1 MPASGRSCNREK
13 AMGLKVYNT
22 LTRQKEEFVPLR
34 QGKVGMYVCGVTA
47 YDNCHLGHARAYVA
61 FDIIRRFLE
70 YRGYE
75 VNYIQN
81 FTDVDDKIIARAREA
96 RGGGEEGDLKQLVG
110 AVADRY
116 AREYLK
122 SMDRLGVKR
131 AGHYPRA
138 TGHIAEMLAIIEGLV
153 RKGYAYQVDG
163 DVFFEVSKLKGY
175 GKLSGRSLEEMR
187 AGARVGIDARK
198 RSPLDFVLWKQA
210 KEEEPSWDSP
220 WGKGRPG
227 WHIECSAMSMKYL
240 GETFDIHA
248 GGQDLIFP
256 HHENEIA
263 QSEAYTGKKLANY
276 WLHNGFVTINREK
289 MSKSLGNFFTLREIF
304 EKFPPPAVRLFLLS
318 THYRK
323 PIDFSA
329 DKLEAAGRGLER
341 IRNCLREAGRAGTDL
356 SPPPGRSK
364 EIDLYR
370 ERFEKA
376 MEDDFNTAEALGV
389 IFELINQVNAG
400 VSKGDF
406 SLVGEATSALKDFCG
421 ILGLDPGT
429 EEEPELGEELMALVK
444 EREEARRKKD
454 WTKAD
459 ILRQELKG
467 KGIILEDRPEGTT
480 WRRE

>member
-1 MPASGRSCNREK
+1 
-13 AMGLKVYNT
+13 MGLKVYNT

-47 YDNCHLGHARAYVA
+47 YDDCHLGHARAYVA

-96 RGGGEEGDLKQLVG
+96 RGESGEGDLKQLVG
-110 AVADRY
+110 EVAEKY
-116 AREYLK
+116 SREYFK

-131 AGHYPRA
+131 AGRYPRA
-138 TGHIAEMLAIIEGLV
+138 TAHIAEMLEIIAGLM

-163 DVFFEVSKLKGY
+163 DVFFEVSKLKDY
-175 GKLSGRSLEEMR
+175 GKLSGRNPEELR

-198 RSPLDFVLWKQA
+198 RSPLDFVLWKRA

-263 QSEAYTGKKLANY
+263 QSEAYTGKKPANY

-289 MSKSLGNFFTLREIF
+289 MSKSLGNFFTLRQIF
-304 EKFPPPAVRLFLLS
+304 AQFSPPAVRLFLLS

-323 PIDFSA
+323 PIDFSD

-341 IRNCLREAGRAGTDL
+341 IRNCLRKAGRAGTNL
-356 SPPPGRSK
+356 SPPPGRSE

-376 MEDDFNTAEALGV
+376 MEDDFNTAGALGV
-389 IFELINQVNAG
+389 IFDLINQVNTG

-444 EREEARRKKD
+444 KREEARRKKN

>member
-1 MPASGRSCNREK
+1 
-13 AMGLKVYNT
+13 MGLKIYNT
-22 LTRQKEEFVPLR
+22 LTRRKEEFVPLR

-47 YDNCHLGHARAYVA
+47 YDECHLGHARAYVA

-96 RGGGEEGDLKQLVG
+96 RGGGKEEDLKHLVG
-110 AVADRY
+110 EVAEKY
-116 AREYLK
+116 VREYFK

-131 AGHYPRA
+131 AGCYPRA
-138 TGHIAEMLAIIEGLV
+138 TGHITEMLEIIAGLIG
-153 RKGYAYQVDG
+153 KGYAYEVDG
-163 DVFFEVSKLKGY
+163 DVFFEVGKLKDY

-187 AGARVGIDARK
+187 SGARVGIDVRK
-198 RSPLDFVLWKQA
+198 RSPLDFALWKRA
-210 KEEEPSWDSP
+210 KAEEPSWDSP

-227 WHIECSAMSMKYL
+227 WHIECSAMAMKCL

-263 QSEAYTGKKLANY
+263 QSEAYTGKNPANY

-289 MSKSLGNFFTLREIF
+289 MSKSLGNFFALRQILEQF
-304 EKFPPPAVRLFLLS
+304 SPPVVRLFLLS

-323 PIDFSA
+323 PIDFSD
-329 DKLEAAGRGLER
+329 DKLKAAGRGLER
-341 IRNCLREAGRAGTDL
+341 IRNCRREAGRAGTDL
-356 SPPPGRSK
+356 SPPPGRSE

-376 MEDDFNTAEALGV
+376 MEDDFNTAGALGV
-389 IFELINQVNAG
+389 IFDLINQVNSW
-400 VSKGDF
+400 VSKGDL
-406 SLVGEATSALKDFCG
+406 SLVGEASAALKDFCG
-421 ILGLDPGT
+421 ILGLDLEAEKET
-429 EEEPELGEELMALVK
+429 ELEEELLALVK

-459 ILRQELKG
+459 VLRQELKG
-467 KGIILEDRPEGTT
+467 KGIILEDRPEGTG

>member
-1 MPASGRSCNREK
+1 
-13 AMGLKVYNT
+13 MGLKVYNT
-22 LTRQKEEFVPLR
+22 LMKRKEEFVPLR

-47 YDNCHLGHARAYVA
+47 YDDCHLGHARAYVA

-81 FTDVDDKIIARAREA
+81 FTDVDDKIIVRAREA
-96 RGGGEEGDLKQLVG
+96 RGKAGEGDLKQLV
-110 AVADRY
+110 AEVAEKY
-116 AREYLK
+116 AREYFQ

-131 AGHYPRA
+131 AACYPRA
-138 TGHIAEMLAIIEGLV
+138 TGHITEMLEIITGLM

-163 DVFFEVSKLKGY
+163 EVFFEVGKFKDY
-175 GKLSGRSLEEMR
+175 GKLSGRSLEDMR
-187 AGARVGIDARK
+187 AGARVEIDVRK
-198 RSPLDFVLWKQA
+198 RSPLDFALWKRA

-289 MSKSLGNFFTLREIF
+289 MSKSLGNFFTLRQIF
-304 EKFPPPAVRLFLLS
+304 EKFSPPAVRLFLLS

-323 PIDFSA
+323 PIDFSD
-329 DKLEAAGRGLER
+329 DKLKAAGRGLER
-341 IRNCLREAGRAGTDL
+341 IRNCRREAGRAVTDL
-356 SPPPGRSK
+356 SPPPGKSE

-370 ERFEKA
+370 ERFEDA
-376 MEDDFNTAEALGV
+376 MEDDFNTAGALGV
-389 IFELINQVNAG
+389 IFDLINQVNSG
-400 VSKGDF
+400 MSKGDL
-406 SLVGEATSALKDFCG
+406 SLVGEATLALKDFCE
-421 ILGLDPGT
+421 ILGLDLGT
-429 EEEPELGEELMALVK
+429 EEETELGEELLALVK

-459 ILRQELKG
+459 ALRQELGK
-467 KGIILEDRPEGTT
+467 KGIIIEDRPGGTG